1 MKKFSLNINGR
12 NYDIEVDD
20 AFGAFLER
28 RIEKDFNFSGN
39 NDHKAILQAFIR
51 SNHELFEM
59 HNAIEAMAKQ
69 IKSLSEEMDNK
80 IK

>member
-20 AFGAFLER
+20 AFGAFLQH
-28 RIEKDFNFSGN
+28 RIERDFNFSGN

-59 HNAIEAMAKQ
+59 HQAVEAMAKE
-69 IKSLSEEMDNK
+69 IEHLSEQIDNK